1 MLAARRPLQEEP
13 HALVERGGGADP
25 AVPPRALVEA
35 EHAAVV
41 LGLKALRILL
51 LLRMLMLLMLTLRI
65 TLLLLKC

>member
-1 MLAARRPLQEEP
+1 MLAARRPLHQESHP
-13 HALVERGGGADP
+13 FVERGGGADP

-51 LLRMLMLLMLTLRI
+51 LLLLLILLLTLRI